1 MVSHHN
7 RARECC
13 WWWSWHYTSRSTRG
27 GGVCGALQ
35 RNDSLKSYVPHGVF
49 GGSEKCY
56 HHVACVSLS
65 LPIFFSFPVLC
76 VVGIRRARWAEA
88 ATRGRR
94 FSAESI
100 HHRLCSD
107 SSSNFRRNLIMCDR
121 QNARAHTSHPLLSPS
136 PSAGQAKAKA
146 TDREIKTKAINATH
160 HADKDKSNRKSSER
174 LPTASLS
181 LSLSLLVPHF
191 SWLR

>member
-1 MVSHHN
+1 MALHLAEYP
-7 RARECC
+7 R
-13 WWWSWHYTSRSTRG
+13 WWSVW
-27 GGVCGALQ
+27 GA
-35 RNDSLKSYVPHGVF
+35 
-49 GGSEKCY
+49 SEKRQFEKLCT
-56 HHVACVSLS
+56 SWGIRWQRKMLSS

-160 HADKDKSNRKSSER
+160 HADEDKSNRKSSER

-181 LSLSLLVPHF
+181 LLVPHF